1 MIMKETNTQRQ
12 NTVVVVR
19 SFVRLLLLFFFSRFH
34 LLFLL
39 ILKLFS
45 VYINDLVDIAR
56 LKCLMFL
63 ILFVKFPI
71 TFLVVERE
79 RFFLFGLL
87 VDRFLFF
94 FTSSSSFSSNHKQ

>member
-1 MIMKETNTQRQ
+1 MIMKETNSQRQ

-79 RFFLFGLL
+79 RFFSFWSFGGQIFILL
-87 VDRFLFF
+87 YFFFLFF
-94 FTSSSSFSSNHKQ
+94 VKP